1 MSATV
6 IGAPV
11 DGLSGKCNAVEFSTI
26 DVAFLMQVLPN
37 FHFTYISYRKAP
49 VSSNMV
55 QPSLNT
61 AAFSNTFVCKTRI
74 INIELGIC

>member
-26 DVAFLMQVLPN
+26 DVAFFN
-37 FHFTYISYRKAP
+37 ASFA
-49 VSSNMV
+49 
-55 QPSLNT
+55 
-61 AAFSNTFVCKTRI
+61 
-74 INIELGIC
+74 

>member
-1 MSATV
+1 MYCVILCLSILFGLDMLHSYLSIISIIRNNKITQYKTMSATV

-37 FHFTYISYRKAP
+37 FHFT
-49 VSSNMV
+49 
-55 QPSLNT
+55 
-61 AAFSNTFVCKTRI
+61 
-74 INIELGIC
+74 